1 MSVLSGTVLVTGA
14 SGNTGRPLV
23 EALVNRG
30 ASVRAMVRAQG
41 DSARLA
47 AGVEPAVADFDD
59 PASLR
64 AALEGTV
71 AAYLVTPSSEKAEE
85 QQRRFADLAAR
96 AGVGRLVVLSQLGA
110 DRESPVRFLRYHGAV
125 EEHVRDLGI
134 PHTFLRPNL
143 FFQGLLA
150 FAGPISTQNAFF
162 APIGEARVSAVDVRD
177 IAAVGAVAL
186 TEDGHDGAA
195 YPVTGPVS
203 ITHAEIAAA
212 LTTALGREITFV
224 DVPPDSSRRAW
235 RESCRPGRWRG
246 CSRTTR
252 TTGAGRRRSSPLPW
266 PTSRAASPSTS
277 SSSPATTQPPSPPPQ
292 APADPIRRRPHHPS
306 TPGGTFVYRRTSR
319 GRFGVTLY
327 KRPQAHSRQATGA
340 SSRPPQQATA
350 STGGGSGSGSGCAA
364 AAERPGRGRGGLTGL
379 PASVEGGSGGSSSR
393 RVFPA
398 GAGFV
403 LRNRF
408 LRALS
413 RRLGPG
419 SGANGMVRP

>member
-125 EEHVRDLGI
+125 EEHVRGLGI

-143 FFQGLLA
+143 FFQGLPRL
-150 FAGPISTQNAFF
+150 P
-162 APIGEARVSAVDVRD
+162 ARSR
-177 IAAVGAVAL
+177 L
-186 TEDGHDGAA
+186 RT
-195 YPVTGPVS
+195 
-203 ITHAEIAAA
+203 
-212 LTTALGREITFV
+212 R
-224 DVPPDSSRRAW
+224 SSLP
-235 RESCRPGRWRG
+235 SGRPG
-246 CSRTTR
+246 S
-252 TTGAGRRRSSPLPW
+252 A
-266 PTSRAASPSTS
+266 PSTCG
-277 SSSPATTQPPSPPPQ
+277 TSPPW
-292 APADPIRRRPHHPS
+292 APSRSP
-306 TPGGTFVYRRTSR
+306 RTAM
-319 GRFGVTLY
+319 T
-327 KRPQAHSRQATGA
+327 A
-340 SSRPPQQATA
+340 PPT
-350 STGGGSGSGSGCAA
+350 
-364 AAERPGRGRGGLTGL
+364 R
-379 PASVEGGSGGSSSR
+379 
-393 RVFPA
+393 
-398 GAGFV
+398 
-403 LRNRF
+403 
-408 LRALS
+408 
-413 RRLGPG
+413 
-419 SGANGMVRP
+419 